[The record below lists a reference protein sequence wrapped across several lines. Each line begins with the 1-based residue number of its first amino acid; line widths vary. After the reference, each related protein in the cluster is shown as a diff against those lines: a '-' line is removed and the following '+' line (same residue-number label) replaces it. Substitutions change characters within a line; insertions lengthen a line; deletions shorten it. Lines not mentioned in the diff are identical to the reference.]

1 MPAPATAR
9 AMGLAHPGQRA
20 AAGAGGSQLAVQQ
33 EGAQPQGLPGA
44 GAVAAVVALG
54 ALEAGAAD
62 FALRVVEEH
71 FGPARVSPAGG
82 VGAGDDPLAELG
94 DELPARGDGGAAL
107 LAQPR
112 AELGSRS
119 ANFSTRANWRP
130 RGSSL
135 SRSAA
140 ARLAPPEQKE

>member
-44 GAVAAVVALG
+44 VAVAAVV
-54 ALEAGAAD
+54 
-62 FALRVVEEH
+62 ALRVVEEH